1 MRDYRI
7 TIRSTVD
14 GETNE
19 IITFGSVG
27 KEYGSTCVSYYDDE
41 TQSPTR
47 IVIGRDNVS
56 IIREGEIN
64 SVLTFEEGKTTDSA
78 IRTAY
83 GDIPL
88 TLQTIG
94 VGSAEWDG
102 GVGVNLDYVTDLGG
116 ETSRFAI
123 SVRAERI
130 N

>member
-1 MRDYRI
+1 M
-7 TIRSTVD
+7 D

-19 IITFGSVG
+19 IITFGSVN
-27 KEYGSTCVSYYDDE
+27 KEYGSTYVNYYDDE

-47 IVIGRDNVS
+47 IVIGQDNVS

-64 SVLTFEEGKTTDSA
+64 SVLTFEEGKVTDST

-88 TLQTIG
+88 SLQTIG
-94 VGSAEWDG
+94 VGRTEWDG